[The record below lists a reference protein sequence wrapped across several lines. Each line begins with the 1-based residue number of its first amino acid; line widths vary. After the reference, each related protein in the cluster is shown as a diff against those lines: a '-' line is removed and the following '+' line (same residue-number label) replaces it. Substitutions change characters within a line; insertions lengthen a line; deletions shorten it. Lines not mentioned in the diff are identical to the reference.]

1 VGNLKPRRR
10 SPWLGLGEA
19 SRILGITPGT
29 LRRWA
34 DHGDVAAFVTPGGHR
49 RFPRSTIESLLPQQR
64 SRRPRLAGIGA
75 TAERV
80 ARVYRRAKPAGR
92 PAGPPPWLAA
102 LSDEHR
108 SEFRERGHRLLALLL
123 EQLNQEGTNPS
134 GSELA
139 EAAASAS
146 EYGRRAAVL
155 GASLNETVEAF
166 VRFRAAF
173 IGELA
178 GMARRRRLDTREAT
192 ALLVEAEQAVDR
204 LLVALMNGHSGQAR

>member
-1 VGNLKPRRR
+1 VGTLKPRLR
-10 SPWLGLGEA
+10 SPWLSLGEA

-49 RFPRSTIESLLPQQR
+49 RFPRSTIESLLPQTR

-92 PAGPPPWLAA
+92 PV
-102 LSDEHR
+102 LSEEQR
-108 SEFRERGHRLLALLL
+108 SEFRDRGHRLLELLL
-123 EQLNQEGTNPS
+123 EQLNQEGTKAS
-134 GSELA
+134 GIELA
-139 EAAASAS
+139 EAASSAA
-146 EYGRRAAVL
+146 EYGRRAAAL
-155 GASLNETVEAF
+155 GASLSETVEAF

-204 LLVALMNGHSGQAR
+204 LLVALMNGHSGQTA